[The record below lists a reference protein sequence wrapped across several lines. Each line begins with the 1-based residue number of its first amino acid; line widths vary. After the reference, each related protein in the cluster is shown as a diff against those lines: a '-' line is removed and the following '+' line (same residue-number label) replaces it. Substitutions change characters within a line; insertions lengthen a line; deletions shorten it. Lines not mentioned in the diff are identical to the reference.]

1 MYEPSF
7 FTRAD
12 KIRRK
17 QVMGN
22 TGSGA
27 AAPGRDVHHKPGDP
41 PPSSPGKDGG
51 QAFVF
56 DKKPATKLVFQS
68 SHEEEEPYY
77 TKDQTQVRV
86 QYGIVPT
93 VAPEYCDD
101 GGRENNQEEF
111 SSTPRQRSA
120 TVSEGTKVD
129 DKVPTVFKW
138 EGGGRQVLISGTFS
152 NWKTLPMVKRVCC
165 TWGNMQVM
173 CVAAVRVF
181 LQVVQPTNQLLHDR
195 QDQRD
200 TYISSHHHL
209 PHASLQVFNTCG
221 NILHLGILCG
231 YWLTEGIQ
239 GITVGILA
247 ESRGLLLEYWLT
259 EGLQGTTVG
268 ILADRGHGDFVTII
282 DLPEGEHQYKFYVD
296 GEWRH
301 DPGVRI
307 VDNGMGSKNNM
318 VTVKNTD
325 FEVFQALAID
335 SEGSGGNQQSKTF
348 YNSSS
353 HASYQLMRCLFV
365 TEEYSQEVPANKPW
379 EKVSGPP
386 VLPPHLLQVILNK
399 DTPLSCEPTLLPE
412 PNHVMLNHLYALSIK
427 DGVMVLSATHRY
439 RKKYVTTLLYKP
451 I

>member
-1 MYEPSF
+1 
-7 FTRAD
+7 
-12 KIRRK
+12 
-17 QVMGN
+17 MGN

-27 AAPGRDVHHKPGDP
+27 AAPGRDHHHKPGDP

-77 TKDQTQVRV
+77 TKDQTQ
-86 QYGIVPT
+86 
-93 VAPEYCDD
+93 

-152 NWKTLPMVKRVCC
+152 NWKTLPMVK
-165 TWGNMQVM
+165 
-173 CVAAVRVF
+173 
-181 LQVVQPTNQLLHDR
+181 
-195 QDQRD
+195 
-200 TYISSHHHL
+200 S
-209 PHASLQVFNTCG
+209 
-221 NILHLGILCG
+221 
-231 YWLTEGIQ
+231 
-239 GITVGILA
+239 
-247 ESRGLLLEYWLT
+247 
-259 EGLQGTTVG
+259 
-268 ILADRGHGDFVTII
+268 HGDFVTII

-335 SEGSGGNQQSKTF
+335 SEGSGGNQQK
-348 YNSSS
+348 
-353 HASYQLMRCLFV
+353 
-365 TEEYSQEVPANKPW
+365 EYSQEVPANKPW